1 MMSPIGLKQF
11 QDFVP
16 LPLSENEDVSFYYFL
31 AQASIRKLLME
42 TLDIVGYRSKPSQ
55 SVVNRMV
62 LILHQAAESY
72 TLRLSPRRFA
82 TP

>member
-31 AQASIRKLLME
+31 AQASIRRLLME
-42 TLDIVGYRSKPSQ
+42 TLDIVGYKSKRP
-55 SVVNRMV
+55 RTLV
-62 LILHQAAESY
+62 L
-72 TLRLSPRRFA
+72 
-82 TP
+82 

>member
-11 QDFVP
+11 HDFVP

-42 TLDIVGYRSKPSQ
+42 ALVVVGYKSKIPQ
-55 SVVNRMV
+55 S
-62 LILHQAAESY
+62 S
-72 TLRLSPRRFA
+72 SPG
-82 TP
+82 